1 MNSGHGRGHGG
12 DRWRAELPRRIAP
25 RVPGVRTVSWGPL
38 PEQVASARAWCRNG
52 TRLGHDRAYPLMA
65 VLSELHTNALRHTAS
80 GRPCGRVRMEMSE
93 SRGVFRVAVTD
104 DGALAGAPHS
114 VPAVGGG
121 FGLLLVE
128 RLAADWGWTGE
139 PGHPLTV
146 WALVDPR
153 VPAHAGPLA
162 ASGHPGNSVPGQGIR
177 PPDLPCDLDILGSGN
192 RLNTTDTSG

>member
-1 MNSGHGRGHGG
+1 MNSGHGRGG

-65 VLSELHTNALRHTAS
+65 VLSELHTNALRHSAS

-104 DGALAGAPHS
+104 DGAPAGAPHS
-114 VPAVGGG
+114 VPEVGGG

-153 VPAHAGPLA
+153 APLPADEGEGYGLVSERA
-162 ASGHPGNSVPGQGIR
+162 AEPARRAPEAPARRSGG
-177 PPDLPCDLDILGSGN
+177 
-192 RLNTTDTSG
+192 